1 MRKRY
6 NVLAAII
13 ISCMSFITANAQT
26 FTISGKVTN
35 NTSKEIVPAVSVV
48 VKGTTQG
55 TYTNSNGEF
64 SLKVNKLP
72 VVLTFSSI
80 GFESQDITVSD
91 ASKSIDVDFKV
102 NNALGQEVVIAA
114 TRAPQNRR

>member
-48 VKGTTQG
+48 V
-55 TYTNSNGEF
+55 
-64 SLKVNKLP
+64 
-72 VVLTFSSI
+72 
-80 GFESQDITVSD
+80 
-91 ASKSIDVDFKV
+91 
-102 NNALGQEVVIAA
+102 
-114 TRAPQNRR
+114 

>member
-55 TYTNSNGEF
+55 TYTNSNGMF
-64 SLKVNKLP
+64 SLKVDKLP
-72 VVLTFSSI
+72 VVLSFSSI
-80 GFESQDITVSD
+80 GFESQD
-91 ASKSIDVDFKV
+91 KV
-102 NNALGQEVVIAA
+102 
-114 TRAPQNRR
+114 